1 MCVFF
6 RYRFGRSITLTFRLS
21 QVQICNIL
29 YINICTVYCRYIFNN
44 IRICALSYCSLSE
57 DLWRLY
63 KNYNSC
69 KCWGCWAVVTQP
81 LWAASDYPAG
91 LHHWSLI
98 PASSNKWSSGCPG
111 MHYACT
117 RFLTIPSSFWCQIHI
132 LWKIFCDINL
142 HMSTWD
148 VFQS

>member
-1 MCVFF
+1 MCMFF

-111 MHYACT
+111 MHVPDFLQYHHPSDV
-117 RFLTIPSSFWCQIHI
+117 RFTSSEKYFVI
-132 LWKIFCDINL
+132 
-142 HMSTWD
+142 STYICLLGT
-148 VFQS
+148 FFKAK